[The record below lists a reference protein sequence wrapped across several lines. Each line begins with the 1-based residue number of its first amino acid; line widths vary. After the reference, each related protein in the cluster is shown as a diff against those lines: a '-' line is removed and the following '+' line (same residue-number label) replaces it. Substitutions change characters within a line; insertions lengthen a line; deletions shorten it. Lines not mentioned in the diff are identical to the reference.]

1 MLKVYYYLL
10 FHKVSIHNWCGN
22 AFVYPLLQ
30 SDTTR
35 TGPTIPQP
43 FKVAGKKRKRD
54 LSGDTQGEFK
64 SVAQQIAQFSS
75 RTPERFRVSRKGRFN
90 LLIRVAAFHHLKTTV
105 TFIVSVE

>member
-1 MLKVYYYLL
+1 M
-10 FHKVSIHNWCGN
+10 
-22 AFVYPLLQ
+22 FVYSLLQ

-54 LSGDTQGEFK
+54 LDGDTEGEFK

-90 LLIRVAAFHHLKTTV
+90 LPIHVAAFRHLK
-105 TFIVSVE
+105 ISVLLV